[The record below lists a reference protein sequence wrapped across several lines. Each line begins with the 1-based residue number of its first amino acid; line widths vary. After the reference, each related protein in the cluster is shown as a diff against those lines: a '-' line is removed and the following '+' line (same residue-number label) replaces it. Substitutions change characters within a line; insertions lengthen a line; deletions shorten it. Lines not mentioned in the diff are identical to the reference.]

1 MWGPSVGQ
9 CSEGPRKA
17 IVHVDMWTLREFPSV
32 LLKAVQPTHFHKEF
46 LHVKDNPFED
56 FYFAGLGSTFL
67 QLQ

>member
-17 IVHVDMWTLREFPSV
+17 IVHVGMWTLREFPGV
-32 LLKAVQPTHFHKEF
+32 LFRTVQPTHFHKEF
-46 LHVKDNPFED
+46 LRVKDNPFED